1 MTPTTLVLGL
11 AFLAMV
17 IVILRRARS
26 GRPSIGLSLLAA
38 VCLVLGSL
46 GAWVAWVEPPGSHP
60 STLVYGALAL
70 WGGITLFRQIT
81 AVLSPPAE

>member
-26 GRPSIGLSLLAA
+26 GRPSIGLSLLA
-38 VCLVLGSL
+38 VVFLVLGSL
-46 GAWVAWVEPPGSHP
+46 GAWIAWAEPPGSLP
-60 STLVYGALAL
+60 WTLAYGALAV
-70 WGGITLFRQIT
+70 WGGITLFRQVT